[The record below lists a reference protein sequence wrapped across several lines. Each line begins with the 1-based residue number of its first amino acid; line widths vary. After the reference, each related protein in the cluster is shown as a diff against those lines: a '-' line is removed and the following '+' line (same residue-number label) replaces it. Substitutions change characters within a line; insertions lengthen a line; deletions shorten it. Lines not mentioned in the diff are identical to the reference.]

1 MKLTE
6 KQKTIIRL
14 IGDDRFTEQICEK
27 YWKENAASV
36 GSGKV
41 DYTFYLAQIKEVNA
55 FMRAVTG
62 IEKALNDR
70 EKERKENDA

>member
-41 DYTFYLAQIKEVNA
+41 DYAFYVEQIKEVNA
-55 FMRAVTG
+55 FMRAVKG
-62 IEKALNDR
+62 IEKALNER
-70 EKERKENDA
+70 EKEEKTYDT